1 MSNQRES
8 SQRQFNLLS
17 DQLPALA
24 VRKSPV
30 KRAVIKSKHVLM
42 AEPKS
47 IIVNDNE
54 FENQNNI
61 NIQPLTEAGEIK
73 GVMHNCSCGQSVEIL
88 FDFLD

>member
-1 MSNQRES
+1 MSNRKES

-17 DQLPALA
+17 NQLPAFT

-30 KRAVIKSKHVLM
+30 KRAVIKSKNVSM

-47 IIVNDNE
+47 IIVYDNE
-54 FENQNNI
+54 FENHNNI
-61 NIQPLTEAGEIK
+61 NIQPLTEDGEIK